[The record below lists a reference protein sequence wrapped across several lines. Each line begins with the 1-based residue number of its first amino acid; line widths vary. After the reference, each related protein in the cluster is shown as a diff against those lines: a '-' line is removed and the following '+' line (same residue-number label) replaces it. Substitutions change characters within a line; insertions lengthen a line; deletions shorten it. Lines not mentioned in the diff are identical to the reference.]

1 MFSFLGNPLEEGR
14 YARDQTPS
22 NGNWKGNVG
31 GDVEQSLSFKHDLE
45 ANNGSGFRGSQKHQ
59 DNGQSKLAMALN
71 TQISL
76 DKLAHMILQ
85 VSQFFQRDLIQF
97 TSFP

>member
-1 MFSFLGNPLEEGR
+1 MFSFLGNAFEEGR

-45 ANNGSGFRGSQKHQ
+45 ANNGSGF
-59 DNGQSKLAMALN
+59 
-71 TQISL
+71 
-76 DKLAHMILQ
+76 
-85 VSQFFQRDLIQF
+85 
-97 TSFP
+97 